1 MENVS
6 LLIVSI
12 MVETA
17 INEIITK
24 TYGLIRK
31 TNKIDPISKTIYLD
45 SNAIDTF

>member
-17 INEIITK
+17 INETITK
-24 TYGLIRK
+24 TYGFIRK
-31 TNKIDPISKTIYLD
+31 TNKIAAISKTIYLD